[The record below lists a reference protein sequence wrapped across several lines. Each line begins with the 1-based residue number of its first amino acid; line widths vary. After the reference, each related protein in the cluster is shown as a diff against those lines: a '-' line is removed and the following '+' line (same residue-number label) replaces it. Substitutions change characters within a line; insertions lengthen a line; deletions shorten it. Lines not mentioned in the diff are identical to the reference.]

1 MMNEEIE
8 SGNGDHYKA
17 NDERLIRSDEAK
29 AKGCARLYEGI
40 ERPQIEDE
48 SQGQSINI
56 RIQ

>member
-8 SGNGDHYKA
+8 SRNDDDYKT
-17 NDERLIRSDEAK
+17 NDEWLIRSDEAK
-29 AKGCARLYEGI
+29 VKGCARLYEGI

-48 SQGQSINI
+48 SQGQSIYI